1 MKICVIGSFG
11 HMGQLVTHIGQNK
24 GYEMV
29 GIDPNDPQ
37 SLSFEG
43 SFDGDVI
50 IDFSSAKVL
59 DKTIDFAN
67 RLHIPLVVAVTG
79 YEEKTKA
86 KLEEASRKIPVFI
99 SANFSLGVHRLK
111 KLIQYAQA
119 LSDKVDIEIIDV
131 HHNRKVDAP
140 SGTAKE
146 LAEVLGGN
154 IPTSSLRIGTVV
166 GDHTVVFGYD
176 QERIEITHRAQS
188 REIFAHGALN
198 AAVFLSQQKAGR
210 YGMDDLFKG
219 EHK

>member
-1 MKICVIGSFG
+1 MKICVIGSNG
-11 HMGQLVTHIGQNK
+11 HMGSIVRRIGTEK

-29 GIDPNDPQ
+29 GIDQ
-37 SLSFEG
+37 SNSELNFDS
-43 SFDGDVI
+43 SFDGDAI
-50 IDFSSAKVL
+50 IDFSTAKIMN
-59 DKTIDFAN
+59 KTIDFALRN
-67 RLHIPLVVAVTG
+67 KVPYVVAVTG
-79 YEEKTKA
+79 YEEDIKQR
-86 KLEEASRKIPVFI
+86 LEAASKEIPVFV

-111 KLIQYAQA
+111 KLIKYAQE

-131 HHNRKVDAP
+131 HHNRKIDAP

-146 LAEVLGGN
+146 LANVLGGD
-154 IPTSSLRIGTVV
+154 IHTSSLRIGTVV

-198 AAVFLSQQKAGR
+198 AAVYLAKQKPGF

-219 EHK
+219 DQL